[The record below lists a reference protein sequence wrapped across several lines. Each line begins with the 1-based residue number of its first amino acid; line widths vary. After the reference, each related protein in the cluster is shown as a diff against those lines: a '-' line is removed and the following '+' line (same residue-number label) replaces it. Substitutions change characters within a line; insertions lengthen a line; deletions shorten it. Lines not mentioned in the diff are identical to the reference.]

1 MGHALGNVLPLA
13 VAVAVFP
20 VPIIAAVLIVGSDR
34 GVAKGL
40 AFLLAWGAGLGAVG
54 TIGLLIGGVAGGSD
68 AREPAVWVNVLLLVL
83 GVVLL
88 WLAVKQW
95 RARPSGGGEPPVP
108 GWVRTVGDLTVAKA
122 AGAGFALSAL
132 NPKNALLAIAAAA
145 EIIEAGLSA
154 SQQVVVL
161 VVFVVIAS
169 VGVLAPV
176 ATFPPSCSPSVS
188 RRGSPR
194 CSSPTRPARLTG
206 LLGSRFRALAGPRSG
221 DEQAHDPDLFAL
233 SGQCLQY

>member
-13 VAVAVFP
+13 VAVAIFP
-20 VPIIAAVLIVGSDR
+20 VPIIAAVLVVGSDR

-40 AFLLAWGAGLGAVG
+40 AFVLAWCAGLGLVG

-68 AREPAVWVNVLLLVL
+68 TREPAEWVNVLLLVL
-83 GVVLL
+83 GVLLL
-88 WLAVKQW
+88 WLAVEQW
-95 RARPSGGGEPPVP
+95 RARPAAGEEPPVP
-108 GWVRTVGDLTVAKA
+108 GWVRTMGDLTVAKA

-132 NPKNALLAIAAAA
+132 NPKNALLAVAAAA

-161 VVFVVIAS
+161 VVFVVVAS

-176 ATFPPSCSPSVS
+176 ALALALGERS
-188 RRGSPR
+188 R
-194 CSSPTRPARLTG
+194 G
-206 LLGSRFRALAGPRSG
+206 LLDGLRVWMARHNAAIMAVLFLLIGAKLIGDAVSG
-221 DEQAHDPDLFAL
+221 F
-233 SGQCLQY
+233 ST